1 MNIKEAKTIDMVDFL
16 QKIGFTG
23 TVKGTS
29 VLYCS
34 PFRNERTP
42 SFRVDQ
48 DTNRFKDFGT
58 GQAGDILDLVKEIYK
73 TDIAGALQILSNSNP
88 DQYLSFSQ
96 ANSKPIA
103 KEPGININRI
113 QPIQEIGL
121 LSYLS
126 KRKIRLE
133 TATSYLQEAHYS
145 VKNYDFEFYSI
156 CFKNDKGG
164 YELRNTKYKSCT
176 SPKYYTSFLVPE
188 RNELNLFEG
197 FFDALSFLEYNQVK
211 SFSENTIVLNS
222 LSLLDQVIP
231 LLAKYAKINLYLDN
245 DQAGND
251 AVNKVKSLH
260 PCTVDQAKII
270 YPSNKDF
277 NEFLINSLNNR

>member
-1 MNIKEAKTIDMVDFL
+1 MNIKEAKTISMVDFL

-58 GQAGDILDLVKEIYK
+58 GQAGDILDLVKQIYK
-73 TDIAGALQILSNSNP
+73 TDISGALQILSNSNL
-88 DQYLSFSQ
+88 DQYLSFSE

-103 KEPGININRI
+103 KEPGIVINRV
-113 QPIQEIGL
+113 QPIQEIKL

-133 TATSYLQEAHYS
+133 TAASYLQEAHYS

-164 YELRNTKYKSCT
+164 YELRNAKYKNCT
-176 SPKYYTSFLVPE
+176 SPKHYTSFLVPE
-188 RNELNLFEG
+188 SNELNLFEG
-197 FFDALSFLEYNQVK
+197 FFNALSLLEYSQVK
-211 SFSENTIVLNS
+211 RFLDNTIVLNS
-222 LSLLDQVIP
+222 LSLLDRVIP
-231 LLAKYAKINLYLDN
+231 LLPKYEKINLYLDH
-245 DQAGND
+245 DPAGEA
-251 AVNKVKSLH
+251 AVEKIRSLH
-260 PCTVDQAKII
+260 PGTVDKAKII
-270 YPSNKDF
+270 YHSHKDF
-277 NEFLINSLNNR
+277 NAYLINTMNNS